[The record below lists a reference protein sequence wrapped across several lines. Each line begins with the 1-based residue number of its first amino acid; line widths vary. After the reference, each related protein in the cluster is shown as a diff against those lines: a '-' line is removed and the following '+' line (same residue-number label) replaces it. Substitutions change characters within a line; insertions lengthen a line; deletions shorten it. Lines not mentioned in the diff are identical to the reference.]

1 MFWQFVHDNPPKT
14 FVLEKPIDLYSSK
27 EIERI
32 VLACES
38 TKTAWRMDDGVP
50 RRQREL
56 EISGDVKC
64 ADVIPGGR
72 WLISVFSD
80 GRTVY
85 YDLESTDGLR
95 EKELIPAQLPPSIFN
110 IFKISVD
117 VGDTLPMTSFNLAMY
132 VHERLDYHATYNGLK
147 FWKVELVFEGRDVIG
162 LKATYLT
169 SLLMDTDSISLLTSI
184 SLLGREVAFSAK
196 GSHRKPNGTF
206 VVEWP
211 DVADASLDFPRT
223 FVDLIG
229 GAVRISYFAAFIF
242 LLMDLVDRNAS
253 FTKENHISIPRH
265 CILK

>member
-1 MFWQFVHDNPPKT
+1 MNDNPLKT
-14 FVLEKPIDLYSSK
+14 FVLEKPIDIYSSK

-38 TKTAWRMDDGVP
+38 TKTAWRTDDGVP
-50 RRQREL
+50 SRQREL
-56 EISGDVKC
+56 KIDGALNC
-64 ADVIPGGR
+64 AHLRPGGR

-95 EKELIPAQLPPSIFN
+95 EKELIPEQLPPSTFN

-132 VHERLDYHATYNGLK
+132 VRERLDYHATYNGLK
-147 FWKVELVFEGRDVIG
+147 FWKVELVLEGRDVIG

-169 SLLMDTDSISLLTSI
+169 SLLIDTDSISLLYSI
-184 SLLGREVAFSAK
+184 SLLGHEVAFSTK
-196 GSHRKPNGTF
+196 GSHLKPNGTF

-211 DVADASLDFPRT
+211 EVADASLDFPHT
-223 FVDLIG
+223 YVNLIG
-229 GAVRISYFAAFIF
+229 AVVRFFFMATFIL

-253 FTKENHISIPRH
+253 VTKEENHISISRH
-265 CILK
+265 CILE

>member
-1 MFWQFVHDNPPKT
+1 MTILWQSVHDNPPKT
-14 FVLEKPIDLYSSK
+14 YVLEKPIDIYSSK

-38 TKTAWRMDDGVP
+38 TKIAWRTDDGVP

-56 EISGDVKC
+56 EINGDVKC
-64 ADVIPGGR
+64 AHLLPGGR

-80 GRTVY
+80 GRTAY
-85 YDLESTDGLR
+85 YDLDSTDGLR
-95 EKELIPAQLPPSIFN
+95 EKELIPAQLPPSTFN

-147 FWKVELVFEGRDVIG
+147 FWKVELVLEGPDVIG

-169 SLLMDTDSISLLTSI
+169 SLLIDTEAISLLTSI

-196 GSHRKPNGTF
+196 GYYRKPNGTF

-223 FVDLIG
+223 YVNLIG
-229 GAVRISYFAAFIF
+229 GVVRFFFVATFIL
-242 LLMDLVDRNAS
+242 LLMD
-253 FTKENHISIPRH
+253 P
-265 CILK
+265 